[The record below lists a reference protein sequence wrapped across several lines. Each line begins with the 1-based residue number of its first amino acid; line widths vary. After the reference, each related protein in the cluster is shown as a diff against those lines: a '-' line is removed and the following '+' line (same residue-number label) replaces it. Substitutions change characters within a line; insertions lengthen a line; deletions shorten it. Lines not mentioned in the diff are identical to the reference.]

1 MATIGEALNQA
12 LDHHRAGR
20 LAEAEALYRNI
31 LATRADHPDATHLLG
46 VIRYQQGRHGEAVP
60 LIEKAIALNPKS
72 AAYHKNL
79 GSAYQGLGR
88 TEDAIRHHKEALRL
102 DARYHEAHHGLA
114 ECHRSRDEHAQAA
127 AAYRRAL
134 EIAPDFIHSM
144 NGLAISL
151 AAVGNHE
158 EAEKLYRRA
167 IGIKSD
173 FAEAHVNLAN
183 LLKLRGRRKEAE
195 AHFEKALA
203 LQPRSLPALVNLG
216 NLYKDE
222 GRIAEAIGK
231 YKDVLALQPGFAPAH
246 NNLAN
251 LYKDRGESAEALE
264 QFRLAIRS
272 DPTLV
277 DAHSNLLLGLHY
289 TAEATPEEI
298 YREHL
303 AWARAHADPLQGEHR
318 LHAND
323 PDPER
328 RIRIG
333 YVSPDFRRHP
343 VAYFMEPVLENH
355 DRARFEIVCY
365 ANVERPDPV
374 TKRLREKADL
384 WRDLRGVRDDQAA
397 ALARRDGI
405 DILVDLAGHTAFSRM
420 RMFARKPAPVQVS
433 WLGYPNTTGLA
444 AMDYRLSDTYADP
457 PGPADRLHT
466 ERIVRLP
473 HGFHCFRPPAEAPE
487 PGPLPMAATG
497 HPTFASFNMLSKVTK
512 EVVAAWSR
520 ILAALPEARFVLKA
534 PPLAD
539 AETRAHFAR
548 LFEAEGI
555 AAERVEMLGY
565 LPDPAD
571 HLALYNRIDLALD
584 TFPYNGATTTC
595 EALWMGVPV
604 VSFAG
609 ANHVARVGLSL
620 LSNLGLDELVARDA
634 DGYVEL
640 ARALA
645 RTPDRIAGLRGGL
658 RARMNAASLLDG
670 PGFTRDLEAAYRTM
684 WESWC
689 AWRVALRAAQSAQS
703 APAESAPAESAP
715 AESASSKSAR
725 T

>member
-12 LDHHRAGR
+12 LEHHRAGR
-20 LAEAEALYRNI
+20 LAEAEALYREI
-31 LATRADHPDATHLLG
+31 LGSRADHADATHLLG

-60 LIEKAIALNPKS
+60 LIEKAVALNPKS

-88 TEDAIRHHKEALRL
+88 TEDAVRRHKEALRL
-102 DARYHEAHHGLA
+102 DPRYHEAHHGLA
-114 ECHRSRDEHAQAA
+114 EAQRARGEHVEAVAS
-127 AAYRRAL
+127 YRKAI
-134 EIAPDFIHSM
+134 EIAPEFIHAL

-151 AAVGNHE
+151 AAVGNHK

-167 IGIKSD
+167 IEIKPD

-183 LLKLRGRRKEAE
+183 LLKLGGRRKEAE
-195 AHFEKALA
+195 SHFEKALA

-222 GRIAEAIGK
+222 GRIAESIDK
-231 YKDVLALQPGFAPAH
+231 YKAALEVQPGFAPAH

-251 LYKDRGESAEALE
+251 LYKDRGESAAALE

-272 DPTLV
+272 DPSLV

-289 TAEATPEEI
+289 TTAAAPEEI

-303 AWARAHADPLQGEHR
+303 AWARIHADPLQGEQRPHD
-318 LHAND
+318 ND

-328 RIRIG
+328 RLRIG

-343 VAYFMEPVLENH
+343 VASFMEPVLENH
-355 DRARFEIVCY
+355 DRAGFEIVCY
-365 ANVERPDPV
+365 ANVERPDQV

-405 DILVDLAGHTAFSRM
+405 DLLVDLAGHTAFSRM

-433 WLGYPNTTGLA
+433 WLGYPDTTGLA
-444 AMDYRLSDTYADP
+444 AMDYRLSDAFADP
-457 PGPADRLHT
+457 PGEADRLHT

-487 PGPLPMAATG
+487 PGPLPMASAG
-497 HPTFASFNMLSKVTK
+497 HPTFASFNMLSKVTE
-512 EVVAAWSR
+512 EVVATWSR
-520 ILAALPEARFVLKA
+520 ILEALPEARFALKA

-539 AETRAHFAR
+539 AGTRAHFAG
-548 LFEAEGI
+548 LFEARGI
-555 AAERVEMLGY
+555 AAERVEMLGF
-565 LPDPAD
+565 LRNPAD
-571 HLALYNRIDLALD
+571 HLGLYNRIDLALD

-604 VSFAG
+604 ASMVGRS
-609 ANHVARVGLSL
+609 HVARVGVSL
-620 LSNLGLDELVARDA
+620 LANLGLEELIAPDPE
-634 DGYVEL
+634 GYIELALAL
-640 ARALA
+640 ARA
-645 RTPDRIAGLRGGL
+645 PDRIAALRAGLRE
-658 RARMNAASLLDG
+658 RMGASPLLDG
-670 PGFTRDLEAAYRTM
+670 PGFTRDLEAAYREM
-684 WESWC
+684 WRSWC
-689 AWRVALRAAQSAQS
+689 RRRLARGAAQSAAS
-703 APAESAPAESAP
+703 R
-715 AESASSKSAR
+715 SAS